1 MKKVLLYPGAF
12 NPPHYG
18 HVSAVELALKN
29 KSFDEVWIM
38 PSGKRDDKTIST
50 SYEDRR
56 NLGNLFVEYLQ
67 SNLSVPVKLLTDE
80 LDDTTSRYTQDIL
93 REVKSTPDVEIIQ
106 LIGTDGIIHLK
117 NKLSPEDFIKEK
129 YIVIQRVGYELPDDF
144 SHAENLLITEDTS
157 ENISSTQI
165 RDMLKTN
172 IGKIEDLV
180 PEKIA
185 SYIKKHNLYQ

>member
-1 MKKVLLYPGAF
+1 MKKILLYPGAF

-29 KSFDEVWIM
+29 KPFDEVWIM

-67 SNLSVPVKLLTDE
+67 NNLTIPVKLLTDE
-80 LDDTTSRYTQDIL
+80 LDDTTGRYTQDIL
-93 REVKSTPDVEIIQ
+93 RQVKSMPNVEIIQ

-117 NKLSPEDFIKEK
+117 NKLSPEDFTKEK
-129 YIVIQRVGYELPDDF
+129 YIVIQRVGYELPNDF
-144 SHAENLLITEDTS
+144 SYAENLLITNDTS
-157 ENISSTQI
+157 KNISSTQI
-165 RDMLKTN
+165 RDMMKTN
-172 IGKIEDLV
+172 IGNIEDFV

-185 SYIKKHNLYQ
+185 SYIREHHLYQ